1 MECDQREK
9 EIGVVVPAR
18 DRQELLSRALDSI
31 KAQTWRPVHLVVVDN
46 GSSDGTLAVAR
57 DWAAANAAPDFRVT
71 VAEEPEAGACP
82 ARQRGLREVTAPY
95 VAFFDSDD
103 TMRPDLLATAME
115 TFGRKPETDLVTWCA
130 ELHFLDGTSRVT
142 VSGGDPLDT
151 HLIHGLLRTQG
162 YAVRTELL
170 RRVGG
175 WRGNLPVWND
185 WELGV
190 RLLCASPTIE
200 TLPECLA
207 DVYSQENS
215 ITGKRF
221 SDKFG
226 SWERS
231 LDEVERLLGEVTLD
245 RRDHY
250 LRLVAYRRM
259 ILAAHYA
266 REGRGDLALSLLKEA
281 LANPAL
287 TRMQRMFFRI
297 LYRYTAAGGRGAG
310 RVAVL
315 LV

>member
-18 DRQELLSRALDSI
+18 DRQELLPRALDSI
-31 KAQTWRPVHLVVVDN
+31 KGQTWRPVHLVVVDN
-46 GSSDGTLAVAR
+46 GSSDSTLSVAR
-57 DWAAANAAPDFRVT
+57 EWAARNAAPDFRVT

-82 ARQRGLREVTAPY
+82 ARHRGLCEVTASY
-95 VAFFDSDD
+95 VVFFDSDD
-103 TMRPDLLATAME
+103 TMRHELLASAME
-115 TFGRKPETDLVTWCA
+115 AFERNPKAGIVTWRS

-162 YAVRTELL
+162 YAVKTDLL
-170 RRVGG
+170 RKVGG

-200 TLPECLA
+200 ALPKCLA

-226 SWERS
+226 RWERS
-231 LDEVERLLGEVTLD
+231 LDEVERLLGESTLD

-250 LRLVAYRRM
+250 LRLVVYRRM

-266 REGRGDLALSLLKEA
+266 REGRGDLALPLLKEA

-287 TRMQRMFFRI
+287 TRTQRMLFRL

-310 RVAVL
+310 RVAVR